1 MSPLDWQKAEELFH
15 AALALPAAER
25 ADFLKRSC
33 DDPEMREKVIRL
45 LESASEAFDYFSR
58 PLLSVEFDS
67 LLQVHDRIGPYQLI
81 RELGRG
87 GMGRVFLAERADD
100 QYRKLVA
107 VKVMG
112 AATAVS
118 SESRRQFLRER
129 QILANLEHPG
139 IARLLDGGLIDG
151 EVPYIVMEYIDGE
164 PLDAYVF
171 GRSLGIRKRLELF
184 LQVCEAVEYAHGSLV
199 IHRDLKPAN
208 ILVTSEGQV
217 KLLDFGVAR
226 LLDPK
231 ISDPTVTW
239 IGFRQVTPQYAS
251 PELLRG
257 DPAGTASDVYSLGI
271 LLYELL
277 SGRPPYSVRN
287 LTPLETEKII
297 CRDTPLPCSETVR
310 REAGRKD
317 SANRRDANRL
327 ARALEGDLDNIVAQ
341 AIRKRPERRYRSVRE
356 LAEDVNNFLSGRPVS
371 ARPSTWAYRASK
383 FVNRH
388 TGAVAAAALL
398 LIALLGGIV
407 ATSWQARVA
416 TVERNRA
423 EQSLQ
428 LLIDLVRISDP
439 DRGAG
444 GEIPARE
451 LLDHAYSEL
460 QRRLPE
466 DSEVRSEVTQAIGE
480 IYLQMG
486 LGVQAEAVLKAAHA
500 SRLSMYGF
508 ADHRT
513 LDSLKALAKAS
524 SGIDPERA
532 ESMLQEALSRRRAI
546 TGSNHLAVAQDLF
559 DLGGFYVRTFQA
571 DPGKKEAARS
581 LLLEALEIRRSHLPD
596 PHEEIGE
603 VLFMLANVMGEDRKV
618 EFLREALATYVATV
632 GENDYRVANT
642 MNDLALSLE
651 QEGELEQA
659 LNLMEGSARLHEELL
674 GLEHP
679 RTLMLVN
686 NLAGVHRDQGRLEVA
701 EPLYRKVL
709 EVKDRMGVE
718 RNVAYAHPLYGL
730 GRVLMEK
737 GEAAE
742 AERLLLEAVEIL
754 SRYQNPIVYNI
765 ALSTLGECLLLQG
778 RISEAR
784 PLIADSLP
792 VLEERFEEGHPEV
805 VRARNRLEGLLV
817 RERDPRVQRAG
828 F

>member
-58 PLLSVEFDS
+58 PLLSFEFDS

-100 QYRKLVA
+100 QFRKLVA

-112 AATAVS
+112 GATAVS
-118 SESRRQFLRER
+118 RESRQQFLRER

-164 PLDAYVF
+164 PLDAYVS

-208 ILVTSEGQV
+208 ILVTSDGQV

-277 SGRPPYSVRN
+277 SGRPPYLVKS

-297 CRDTPLPCSETVR
+297 CRDTPPPCSETVR
-310 REAGRKD
+310 KEAGRKD
-317 SANRRDANRL
+317 SAERRDAKRL

-341 AIRKRPERRYRSVRE
+341 AIRKHPERRYRSVRE
-356 LAEDVNNFLSGRPVS
+356 LADDLSNFLSGRPVN

-383 FVNRH
+383 FVKRH
-388 TGAVAAAALL
+388 TGGVAAAALL
-398 LIALLGGIV
+398 LMALLGGIV

-416 TVERNRA
+416 TQERNRA

-439 DRGAG
+439 DRGSG
-444 GEIPARE
+444 GDIPARE
-451 LLDHAYSEL
+451 LLEHAYSEL
-460 QRRLPE
+460 HRRLPE

-480 IYLQMG
+480 IYVQMG
-486 LGVQAEAVLKAAHA
+486 LGAKAESVLLDAYA
-500 SRLSMYGF
+500 SRLRLYGPE
-508 ADHRT
+508 DHRT
-513 LDSLKALAKAS
+513 LDSLKALAKATA
-524 SGIDPERA
+524 GIDPGRA
-532 ESMLQEALSRRRAI
+532 ESMLEEALTRRRLVK
-546 TGSNHLAVAQDLF
+546 GSNHLAVAQDLF
-559 DLGGFYVRTFQA
+559 DLGGFYVRAFQA
-571 DPGKKEAARS
+571 DPQKVQLARS
-581 LLLEALEIRRSHLPD
+581 LLLEALEIRRSHLPE

-618 EFLREALATYVATV
+618 ELLREALAMYVATV

-642 MNDLALSLE
+642 MNDLALTLE

-659 LNLMEGSARLHEELL
+659 LSMMERSASLHEELL
-674 GLEHP
+674 GVEHP
-679 RTLMLVN
+679 RTLMLIN
-686 NLAGVHRDQGRLEVA
+686 NLAGVHRDQGRFEAA

-709 EVKDRMGVE
+709 EVKARMGVE

-737 GEAAE
+737 GESAE
-742 AERLLLEAVEIL
+742 AERLLFEAVEIL
-754 SRYQNPIVYNI
+754 SGYQNRIVYNI

-778 RISEAR
+778 RIPEAR

-792 VLEERFEEGHPEV
+792 VLEEHFEEGNPEL
-805 VRARNRLEGLLV
+805 VRARNRV
-817 RERDPRVQRAG
+817 ERLHSYDQGVQTQQAA